1 MVNLGVAMSS
11 SALTADTV
19 TSSRSL
25 KLSCIKHWSKLI
37 VPEDTGVTLTCGI
50 GILPA
55 YIYRLVGK
63 GNPHISC
70 ILWGQRLELG
80 QLN

>member
-1 MVNLGVAMSS
+1 MIKMGDFVLGIFVMRDSVPNLGKSY
-11 SALTADTV
+11 LY
-19 TSSRSL
+19 
-25 KLSCIKHWSKLI
+25 I
-37 VPEDTGVTLTCGI
+37 I